1 MKKIFGAED
10 SLLYADNN
18 TSWANDLALEL
29 RYDFEF
35 LYFQF
40 FCNLFSIATIV
51 VLIFVAFWPGII
63 YFDSNIMNCAAEIFD
78 QK

>member
-40 FCNLFSIATIV
+40 FFVIFLVLQRLWYWYSLLFGQVSYILIQNL
-51 VLIFVAFWPGII
+51 
-63 YFDSNIMNCAAEIFD
+63 EIFD

>member
-40 FCNLFSIATIV
+40 CNLFSIATVV

-63 YFDSNIMNCAAEIFD
+63 YFDSKFGNF
-78 QK
+78 

>member
-35 LYFQF
+35 SYFQF
-40 FCNLFSIATIV
+40 FVVFLVLQRLWYWYSLLFGQVSYILIQNL
-51 VLIFVAFWPGII
+51 
-63 YFDSNIMNCAAEIFD
+63 EIFD

>member
-40 FCNLFSIATIV
+40 FVIFLVLQRLWYWYSLLFGQVSYILIQNL
-51 VLIFVAFWPGII
+51 
-63 YFDSNIMNCAAEIFD
+63 EIFD

>member
-40 FCNLFSIATIV
+40 RNLFSIATVV

-63 YFDSNIMNCAAEIFD
+63 YFDSNIMNGAAEIFD

>member
-18 TSWANDLALEL
+18 TSWANDLALGL
-29 RYDFEF
+29 GYDFEF

-40 FCNLFSIATIV
+40 RNLFSIATVV

-63 YFDSNIMNCAAEIFD
+63 YFDSNIMNGAAEIFD